1 MHPFCQIKGNSWPF
15 SLSVCKHPVW
25 FFCLCQVRK
34 GFWKPPPQIWL
45 GDASKV
51 RVLDPHFLHQT
62 AVKLLKI
69 NFHPKSKQ
77 VSDHFHLS
85 VFCLVF
91 LQSWLCVISI
101 CGSRSFSAD
110 RNQTVFIPYSNQSH
124 FLLNHKFLLCNCGGD
139 VAIPRISGIL
149 CSRLFF
155 LFCALFPMFLFFFSG
170 LSLLPT
176 WMLTRVDGASAD

>member
-1 MHPFCQIKGNSWPF
+1 MHPFCQIKGNSWPL
-15 SLSVCKHPVW
+15 SLSVCKHPVC

-91 LQSWLCVISI
+91 
-101 CGSRSFSAD
+101 
-110 RNQTVFIPYSNQSH
+110 
-124 FLLNHKFLLCNCGGD
+124 
-139 VAIPRISGIL
+139 
-149 CSRLFF
+149 CSRDYAWSQFVVVEVSVQIETKLSLFLIQITPISYLIISFCSVIVVGMLQYQEFLASSAADFSSSSVLFF
-155 LFCALFPMFLFFFSG
+155 LCFCSSFLAFHCFPHEC
-170 LSLLPT
+170 
-176 WMLTRVDGASAD
+176 